1 MSKGRAVEKQEAAP
15 ADESLCPE
23 YVPTQKYVLITPAH
37 NEESYIEKCIGSVI
51 SQTLLPAE
59 WIIVSDR
66 SSDNTDKIVERYAAE
81 YHFIKLVKLPP
92 GQGRDFASKVI
103 AFKAGYMALSV
114 RDYGYVGNL
123 DADVSFAPDYY
134 ERVIKRFKIEK
145 KLGIAGGVILELVGK
160 KFRKQISGLNSI
172 AGAVQLFRRECFED
186 IGGFVPI
193 RFGGEDSVAE
203 TMARMK
209 GWEVK
214 AFHALGIHHHRR
226 VSGSAG
232 LLKARFKSGI
242 MHYQLGYHP
251 LFQLASTFYR
261 LIERPFIVG
270 SLLTLF
276 GYLWASIKRFDKPVS
291 GTFAQYTAAEQLSR
305 LRPRVLLPKI
315 FRENTNNGI

>member
-1 MSKGRAVEKQEAAP
+1 MADRISDKLFMSKGRAVEKQEAAP

-209 GWEVK
+209 GGGRAVCFIGGPTRK
-214 AFHALGIHHHRR
+214 VC
-226 VSGSAG
+226 VS
-232 LLKARFKSGI
+232 
-242 MHYQLGYHP
+242 M
-251 LFQLASTFYR
+251 
-261 LIERPFIVG
+261 
-270 SLLTLF
+270 
-276 GYLWASIKRFDKPVS
+276 KP
-291 GTFAQYTAAEQLSR
+291 
-305 LRPRVLLPKI
+305 
-315 FRENTNNGI
+315 